1 VLQVTG
7 LHGHFAASHSDA
19 AAGEGTLASQTTSSE
34 TSVR

>member
-1 VLQVTG
+1 VTG

-19 AAGEGTLASQTTSSE
+19 AAGEPTMAGQTSE